1 MTIDQHD
8 ADDTALAATSYLRSD
23 NYRRDIVDRAISVQE
38 SRSTMSAL
46 EFLKA
51 HDIDARVIER
61 VLLEPHRR
69 RPHIY

>member
-1 MTIDQHD
+1 MKPDDDD
-8 ADDTALAATSYLRSD
+8 ANETVCAEPSYLRSD
-23 NYRRDIVDRAISVQE
+23 TYRRDIVDRAISVKE

-61 VLLEPHRR
+61 VLLDPQRR